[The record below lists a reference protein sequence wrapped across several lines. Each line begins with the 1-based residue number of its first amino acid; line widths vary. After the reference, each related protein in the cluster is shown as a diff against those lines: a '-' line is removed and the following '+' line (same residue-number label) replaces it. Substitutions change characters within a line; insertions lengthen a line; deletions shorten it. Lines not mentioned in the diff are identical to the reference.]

1 MKFNQYK
8 KLLERNNIQ
17 LFDHDYRIS
26 YFELTNIID
35 NNMRGGGSLYKKL
48 KDMDHINL
56 INLVKI
62 SISSNSQYINCLL

>member
-62 SISSNSQYINCLL
+62 SISSNSQYINCLF